1 MSYCSKITAY
11 CILIFLYFID
21 IDECIEISGIC
32 QGGECQNTYGGYI
45 CICPTGYK
53 LQNHRCIGNYI
64 IIMCNNVKQIVSK
77 HILLLINFVR
87 MEFS

>member
-1 MSYCSKITAY
+1 MCYCSKITSC
-11 CILIFLYFID
+11 CILTFIYFVD

-77 HILLLINFVR
+77 CMLSFIGFVR
-87 MEFS
+87 MDFS